1 MPKIQIVDAMSVIR
15 ARLEKDMG
23 SFSLRRM
30 LEDIDRSPDLLIYVW
45 DGKGARKA
53 RQAIYPEYKA
63 QRRPAQESIQ
73 NGIRI
78 IKAAVA
84 MTKVPQIEVP
94 GYEADD
100 VIARLVRRYS
110 GSTLPIEIQT
120 RDRDLR
126 ALCDISPR
134 ITCTVEP
141 KAEVL
146 DRHLQLY
153 KTWVG
158 DPSDNV
164 KGVPQ
169 FGDKAW
175 ARADKAVLRNVIDNF
190 NRGLTDFNIETDMP
204 ASCREWVYRNR
215 VELLKMWVVVGFLP
229 IADRVIDQFTTMG
242 VSNPP
247 VRDHLLN
254 GYFL

>member
-1 MPKIQIVDAMSVIR
+1 MGRFSIRSIMAEIDA
-15 ARLEKDMG
+15 
-23 SFSLRRM
+23 
-30 LEDIDRSPDLLIYVW
+30 SPDLQIYVW

-53 RQAIYPEYKA
+53 RQAIYPGYKA
-63 QRRPAQESIQ
+63 QRKPAQESIQ
-73 NGIRI
+73 KGIEV

-84 MTKVPQIEVP
+84 MTKAPQIQVP

-100 VIARLVRRYS
+100 VIARLVRRYVPS
-110 GSTLPIEIQT
+110 GLPIEIQT

-126 ALCDISPR
+126 ALCDVSPR
-134 ITCTVEP
+134 VTCTVEP
-141 KAEVL
+141 KENIP
-146 DRHLQLY
+146 DRQLQLY

-164 KGVPQ
+164 KGVPM

-175 ARADKAVLRNVIDNF
+175 ERADKAVLRNVIDNF
-190 NRGLTDFNIETDMP
+190 NRGWTDFEIETEMP
-204 ASCREWVYRNR
+204 NSCREWVWKSRD
-215 VELLKMWVVVGFLP
+215 ELLKMWVVVGFLP
-229 IADRVIDQFTTMG
+229 VADQLIDQFTTMG
-242 VSNPP
+242 QSNPP